1 MNIFENFIPHETIT
15 VTTKI
20 SPGWINKLK
29 HLLRIKNV
37 LYKRLKKRMLI
48 FKLFDKL
55 DALQLNYKVQ

>member
-20 SPGWINKLK
+20 FPGWINKLK

-55 DALQLNYKVQ
+55 DASQLNYKVQ